1 MPFELLATGPESTGG
16 KDSGDNILLSNL
28 SADYR
33 VYAFYYPGQ
42 PADEE
47 FEAKLRVLGDA
58 AGKNLLVN
66 IGRYND
72 PEFDRIVALF
82 GITKYPVIVMTA
94 VAPLAASLDENMTA
108 YARLDSDYLLNS
120 HERTLNCVESLFNLF
135 LQGKV
140 ADAVSKAK
148 WAQRAGFLRALG
160 GVIGAG
166 LSKIAGLVFDRDI
179 ALEFVGVKLELK
191 KTGN

>member
-1 MPFELLATGPESTGG
+1 
-16 KDSGDNILLSNL
+16 
-28 SADYR
+28 
-33 VYAFYYPGQ
+33 
-42 PADEE
+42 
-47 FEAKLRVLGDA
+47 
-58 AGKNLLVN
+58 
-66 IGRYND
+66 
-72 PEFDRIVALF
+72 
-82 GITKYPVIVMTA
+82 
-94 VAPLAASLDENMTA
+94 
-108 YARLDSDYLLNS
+108 LNS

>member
-1 MPFELLATGPESTGG
+1 MPFELLATGHEMPGG
-16 KDSGDNILLSNL
+16 KDSGDNILLADL
-28 SADYR
+28 SADYK

-47 FEAKLRVLGDA
+47 FEAKLRALGDQ

-72 PEFDRIVALF
+72 PEFDQIVKLF
-82 GITKYPVIVMTA
+82 GITKYPVIIMTA

-108 YARLDSDYLLNS
+108 YARLDSEHLLKS
-120 HERTLNCVESLFNLF
+120 HERTLACVESLFNLF

-148 WAQRAGFLRALG
+148 WAQRAGFLRTLG
-160 GVIGAG
+160 GVIGTG
-166 LSKIAGLVFDRDI
+166 LSKIVGLVFDRDI
-179 ALEFVGVKLELK
+179 ALSFAGVKLELK
-191 KTGN
+191 KSGS